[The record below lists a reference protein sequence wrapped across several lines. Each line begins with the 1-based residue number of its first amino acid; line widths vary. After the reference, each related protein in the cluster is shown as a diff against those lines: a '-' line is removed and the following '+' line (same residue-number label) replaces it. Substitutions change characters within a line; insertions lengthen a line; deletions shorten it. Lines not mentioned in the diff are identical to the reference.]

1 VIVRSIR
8 QARRQGALPSP
19 GGFLNLCAKQRAQ
32 FKTWNTDLSTLLNL
46 RWVAEDA
53 VEKIDPKRLLLDY
66 DPEDEVPF

>member
-1 VIVRSIR
+1 M
-8 QARRQGALPSP
+8 
-19 GGFLNLCAKQRAQ
+19 
-32 FKTWNTDLSTLLNL
+32 LNL